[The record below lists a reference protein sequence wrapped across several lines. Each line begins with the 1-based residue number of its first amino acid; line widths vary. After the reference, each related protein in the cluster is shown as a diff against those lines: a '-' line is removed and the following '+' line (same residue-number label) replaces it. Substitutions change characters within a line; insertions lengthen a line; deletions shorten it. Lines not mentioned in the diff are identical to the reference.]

1 MWCEF
6 DFVHAILGGLS
17 TKELTLEHLSDIVAI
32 EKRSHLTAWS
42 EANFKSSLA
51 SRHVVIGLF
60 DAADTLLAYAVIS
73 LVAGEAELLL
83 FVVDEALQG
92 KKLGT
97 EFLQQLIN
105 ALQQSNKAQAFFL
118 EVRAGNVPAITV
130 YENLGFNQAGE
141 RPNYYSTPWG
151 REDALVYVLDWSF
164 G

>member
-6 DFVHAILGGLS
+6 HFTHDSLGILS
-17 TKELTLEHLSDIVAI
+17 AKALTLDDLPALVEI

-42 EANFKSSLA
+42 QANFKSSLQ
-51 SRHVVIGLF
+51 SNHHVVGLF
-60 DAADTLLAYAVIS
+60 NAGQVLQAYAVIS

-97 EFLQQLIN
+97 AFLQALVN

-118 EVRAGNVPAITV
+118 EVRAGNVPAISV
-130 YENLGFNQAGE
+130 YEKLGFHQVGE

-164 G
+164 S